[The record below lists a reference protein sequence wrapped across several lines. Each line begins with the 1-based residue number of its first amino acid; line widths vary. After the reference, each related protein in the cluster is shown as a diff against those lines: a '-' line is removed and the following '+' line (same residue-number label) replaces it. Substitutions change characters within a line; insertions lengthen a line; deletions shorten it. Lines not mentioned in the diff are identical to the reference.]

1 MVEAG
6 VSPAL
11 AQAQGVV
18 AQASRV
24 LAAVGVVLAYVGFLI
39 GGKLVS
45 IGLTLAGVGV
55 VVAVAAGLSA
65 LHVIH
70 TVRWQDGTMT
80 LRTVEP
86 GAVGEHGQ
94 RVVCEVEL
102 NPPPR
107 LARVATTV
115 GPLDTR
121 WLLVGATMS
130 CRIDRSEFSSLLRAF
145 PYDPSG
151 RVLNFRREQWLVD

>member
-11 AQAQGVV
+11 TQAHGVL

-24 LAAVGVVLAYVGFLI
+24 LAAVGVVLAFVGFVV
-39 GGKLVS
+39 GGRLLS

-55 VVAVAAGLSA
+55 VVAAAAGLNA
-65 LHVIH
+65 LRVIDK
-70 TVRWQDGTMT
+70 VRWQDGTMR

-86 GAVGEHGQ
+86 GGVGEHGQ
-94 RVVCEVEL
+94 HVVCEVEL

-107 LARVATTV
+107 VARVTTTI
-115 GPLDTR
+115 GPLDAR
-121 WLLVGATMS
+121 WLVVGATMH
-130 CRIDRSEFSSLLRAF
+130 CRIDRSEFSSLLRAC
-145 PYDPSG
+145 PYGSSG
-151 RVLNFRREQWLVD
+151 RELDFRRVQWLVD